1 MSEEFTATIFGKP
14 VHLRG
19 REVFLW
25 LLVAILLAV
34 VVWLFKFSM
43 ENWGRPF
50 HIAEEFAK
58 HDAAIAEQHRDYQR
72 QAAEMTY
79 ILAVCLN
86 TSRKEECN
94 RLNLDMPDT
103 LYRKMRRE

>member
-1 MSEEFTATIFGKP
+1 
-14 VHLRG
+14 
-19 REVFLW
+19 
-25 LLVAILLAV
+25 
-34 VVWLFKFSM
+34 
-43 ENWGRPF
+43 
-50 HIAEEFAK
+50 
-58 HDAAIAEQHRDYQR
+58 
-72 QAAEMTY
+72 MTY